1 MLAQRARSRAFLL
14 ICYFLLAAAKDESP
28 RPAPSGRWTAL
39 RVVEKALS
47 GTGQVVRGV
56 GDGIA
61 VGVGG
66 TIRMVGD
73 SVDSVGS
80 GLDDLGLV
88 VAGNGGYQ
96 EDLSALDA
104 TRGLVSKPIRLLSQA
119 FRGAGQVVSMV
130 GDTTER
136 IAGGAFSLVPDTVQ
150 VVASSVKSLGDAL
163 EGDMRGGEPQATP
176 PRGGGGRGRGG
187 GGGGRG
193 GRGGGGGG
201 ALAPDEV
208 ERGAAA
214 PTPDAPPTPP
224 SASRSR
230 RMLTEMA
237 DGDPLASPHA
247 AVALVAALALGP
259 SLGRG
264 GQALLGVL
272 LLLYLQVTPTRN
284 SSLLTL
290 TPTLTRT
297 PNDPP
302 AAALC
307 PQTIAAQHAATQ
319 RSRLELHTLKA
330 LSHRSAA
337 AVPRHTHHTPRA
349 THHAPRATHHAPRT
363 VRRPY
368 VQAAADR
375 TARVRGVAQCPSRL
389 WVAWL
394 GLGLGLASGVNLN
407 P

>member
-1 MLAQRARSRAFLL
+1 MLANRTRTRAFLL
-14 ICYFLLAAAKDESP
+14 TSCCFLLAAAKDESP
-28 RPAPSGRWTAL
+28 RPTPSGRWTAL

-47 GTGQVVRGV
+47 GTGQVVRGM

-80 GLDDLGLV
+80 GLDDLGHV
-88 VAGNGGYQ
+88 VAGDGGDQ
-96 EDLSALDA
+96 EDLSTSDA
-104 TRGLVSKPIRLLSQA
+104 TRRLVSQPIRMLSQA
-119 FRGAGQVVSMV
+119 FRGAGQMVNMV

-176 PRGGGGRGRGG
+176 QRGSGG
-187 GGGGRG
+187 GGGDG
-193 GRGGGGGG
+193 GGDGGGGSGDSGG
-201 ALAPDEV
+201 GGDGGLAAEEL
-208 ERGAAA
+208 ERGATSPA
-214 PTPDAPPTPP
+214 PSDTPP
-224 SASRSR
+224 PASRSR

-272 LLLYLQVTPTRN
+272 LLLYLQVT
-284 SSLLTL
+284 LIL
-290 TPTLTRT
+290 TPTPNPDPNPSPTRT
-297 PNDPP
+297 
-302 AAALC
+302 
-307 PQTIAAQHAATQ
+307 Q
-319 RSRLELHTLKA
+319 RE
-330 LSHRSAA
+330 
-337 AVPRHTHHTPRA
+337 P
-349 THHAPRATHHAPRT
+349 
-363 VRRPY
+363 
-368 VQAAADR
+368 
-375 TARVRGVAQCPSRL
+375 
-389 WVAWL
+389 
-394 GLGLGLASGVNLN
+394 
-407 P
+407 

>member
-1 MLAQRARSRAFLL
+1 MVAQRARARAFLVT
-14 ICYFLLAAAKDESP
+14 CCFLLAAAKDESS

-73 SVDSVGS
+73 SVDIVGS

-96 EDLSALDA
+96 QDLSALDA

-163 EGDMRGGEPQATP
+163 EGDMRGGQPQATP
-176 PRGGGGRGRGG
+176 QRRHGGGRGRGRGGGGRGRGG
-187 GGGGRG
+187 GGGGV
-193 GRGGGGGG
+193 
-201 ALAPDEV
+201 LAQDEL

-214 PTPDAPPTPP
+214 PTSDAPPTPLP
-224 SASRSR
+224 ASRSR

-264 GQALLGVL
+264 GQVLLGVL
-272 LLLYLQVTPTRN
+272 LLLYLRVTPTMPSYRI
-284 SSLLTL
+284 SMPRRMRMLQ
-290 TPTLTRT
+290 PTRM
-297 PNDPP
+297 
-302 AAALC
+302 
-307 PQTIAAQHAATQ
+307 
-319 RSRLELHTLKA
+319 
-330 LSHRSAA
+330 
-337 AVPRHTHHTPRA
+337 
-349 THHAPRATHHAPRT
+349 
-363 VRRPY
+363 
-368 VQAAADR
+368 
-375 TARVRGVAQCPSRL
+375 
-389 WVAWL
+389 
-394 GLGLGLASGVNLN
+394 
-407 P
+407 

>member
-1 MLAQRARSRAFLL
+1 MLNLL
-14 ICYFLLAAAKDESP
+14 LTSCCFLLAAAKDESP
-28 RPAPSGRWTAL
+28 RPTPSGRWTAL

-47 GTGQVVRGV
+47 GTGQVVRGM

-80 GLDDLGLV
+80 GLDDLGHV
-88 VAGNGGYQ
+88 VAGDGGYQ
-96 EDLSALDA
+96 EDLSASDA
-104 TRGLVSKPIRLLSQA
+104 TRRLVSKPIRMLSQA
-119 FRGAGQVVSMV
+119 FRGAGQMVNMV

-163 EGDMRGGEPQATP
+163 EGDMRGGEPQPTP
-176 PRGGGGRGRGG
+176 QRGG
-187 GGGGRG
+187 GGGGG
-193 GRGGGGGG
+193 GDSGSGGGGGGGG
-201 ALAPDEV
+201 ALAPEEL

-214 PTPDAPPTPP
+214 PTPSDAPPPP
-224 SASRSR
+224 PPPASRSR

-264 GQALLGVL
+264 GQVLLGVL
-272 LLLYLQVTPTRN
+272 LLLYLQVTRT
-284 SSLLTL
+284 LTL
-290 TPTLTRT
+290 TLTL
-297 PNDPP
+297 
-302 AAALC
+302 
-307 PQTIAAQHAATQ
+307 H
-319 RSRLELHTLKA
+319 
-330 LSHRSAA
+330 
-337 AVPRHTHHTPRA
+337 
-349 THHAPRATHHAPRT
+349 
-363 VRRPY
+363 
-368 VQAAADR
+368 
-375 TARVRGVAQCPSRL
+375 
-389 WVAWL
+389 
-394 GLGLGLASGVNLN
+394 N

>member
-1 MLAQRARSRAFLL
+1 MVAQRTRARAFLL
-14 ICYFLLAAAKDESP
+14 TCCFLLAAAKDES

-80 GLDDLGLV
+80 GLDDLGHV

-96 EDLSALDA
+96 QEDPSALDA

-176 PRGGGGRGRGG
+176 PRGGGGRGRDGGGGGHGG
-187 GGGGRG
+187 GGGG
-193 GRGGGGGG
+193 GGGG
-201 ALAPDEV
+201 LAPDEL

-224 SASRSR
+224 PASRSR

-247 AVALVAALALGP
+247 AMALVAALVLGP

-272 LLLYLQVTPTRN
+272 LLLYLQ
-284 SSLLTL
+284 
-290 TPTLTRT
+290 
-297 PNDPP
+297 
-302 AAALC
+302 
-307 PQTIAAQHAATQ
+307 TIAAQHAATQ
-319 RSRLELHTLKA
+319 RSRLELHTLRA

-337 AVPRHTHHTPRA
+337 PVPRHTPHA
-349 THHAPRATHHAPRT
+349 THNAPRT
-363 VRRPY
+363 THGAPPLCAGGSWSDGTSRR
-368 VQAAADR
+368 
-375 TARVRGVAQCPSRL
+375 RGSMR
-389 WVAWL
+389 
-394 GLGLGLASGVNLN
+394 
-407 P
+407 

>member
-1 MLAQRARSRAFLL
+1 MAANRTRTRAFVLT
-14 ICYFLLAAAKDESP
+14 CCCFLLAAAKDESP
-28 RPAPSGRWTAL
+28 RPTPNGRWTAL

-47 GTGQVVRGV
+47 GTGQVVRGL

-80 GLDDLGLV
+80 GLDDLGHV
-88 VAGNGGYQ
+88 VAGDGGDQ
-96 EDLSALDA
+96 EDLSTSDA
-104 TRGLVSKPIRLLSQA
+104 TRRLVSQPIRMLSQA
-119 FRGAGQVVSMV
+119 FRGAGQMVNMV

-176 PRGGGGRGRGG
+176 QRGSGGGGGDGGGDGG
-187 GGGGRG
+187 GGGGDS
-193 GRGGGGGG
+193 GGGGDGG
-201 ALAPDEV
+201 LAAEEL
-208 ERGAAA
+208 ERGAASPA
-214 PTPDAPPTPP
+214 PSDTPP
-224 SASRSR
+224 PASRGR

-272 LLLYLQVTPTRN
+272 LLLYLQVTLPL
-284 SSLLTL
+284 SLILILILTPPL
-290 TPTLTRT
+290 TPTLPLPLSRYSRSGTRT
-297 PNDPP
+297 V
-302 AAALC
+302 
-307 PQTIAAQHAATQ
+307 TATSTT
-319 RSRLELHTLKA
+319 RS
-330 LSHRSAA
+330 SHSAA
-337 AVPRHTHHTPRA
+337 SSTR
-349 THHAPRATHHAPRT
+349 
-363 VRRPY
+363 
-368 VQAAADR
+368 
-375 TARVRGVAQCPSRL
+375 
-389 WVAWL
+389 
-394 GLGLGLASGVNLN
+394 
-407 P
+407 

>member
-1 MLAQRARSRAFLL
+1 MRDGSARARAFLL
-14 ICYFLLAAAKDESP
+14 TCCFLLAAAKDES

-80 GLDDLGLV
+80 GLDDLGHV
-88 VAGNGGYQ
+88 VAGSGGYQ

-176 PRGGGGRGRGG
+176 QRGGGGSTYGG
-187 GGGGRG
+187 EWQRTLPLSRSVAATTGSIPGGPKRQS
-193 GRGGGGGG
+193 
-201 ALAPDEV
+201 
-208 ERGAAA
+208 
-214 PTPDAPPTPP
+214 TPP
-224 SASRSR
+224 RLARCEPKS
-230 RMLTEMA
+230 LT
-237 DGDPLASPHA
+237 
-247 AVALVAALALGP
+247 
-259 SLGRG
+259 
-264 GQALLGVL
+264 
-272 LLLYLQVTPTRN
+272 TP
-284 SSLLTL
+284 
-290 TPTLTRT
+290 
-297 PNDPP
+297 PP
-302 AAALC
+302 
-307 PQTIAAQHAATQ
+307 
-319 RSRLELHTLKA
+319 
-330 LSHRSAA
+330 
-337 AVPRHTHHTPRA
+337 
-349 THHAPRATHHAPRT
+349 
-363 VRRPY
+363 
-368 VQAAADR
+368 
-375 TARVRGVAQCPSRL
+375 
-389 WVAWL
+389 
-394 GLGLGLASGVNLN
+394 
-407 P
+407 